1 MEAGQIGLMIGDHA
15 TNPVDLEL
23 GGKREPVPTRDPL
36 MEAETVPGKD
46 LKDHWNVTTGPV
58 WKVNTKS
65 IQKHTTIPI
74 RDAPEKMCYGV
85 SSSVST
91 STAVILILYDMM
103 NIRLGLLF
111 MSLMKDSWP
120 LCGSWKIDD
129 PDRPRRSLI

>member
-1 MEAGQIGLMIGDHA
+1 MEAGQTGPMIGDHA

-65 IQKHTTIPI
+65 IQKHVTILI
-74 RDAPEKMCYGV
+74 RDAALNSDKNMCSGV
-85 SSSVST
+85 SSSVSK
-91 STAVILILYDMM
+91 STAAVILIL
-103 NIRLGLLF
+103 
-111 MSLMKDSWP
+111 
-120 LCGSWKIDD
+120 
-129 PDRPRRSLI
+129 

>member
-1 MEAGQIGLMIGDHA
+1 MEAGQTGPMIGDHA

-65 IQKHTTIPI
+65 NTKTYDNSPK
-74 RDAPEKMCYGV
+74 RCSNKFYKKCV
-85 SSSVST
+85 LL
-91 STAVILILYDMM
+91 TAD
-103 NIRLGLLF
+103 
-111 MSLMKDSWP
+111 
-120 LCGSWKIDD
+120 
-129 PDRPRRSLI
+129 

>member
-23 GGKREPVPTRDPL
+23 GGKREPAPTRDPL

-74 RDAPEKMCYGV
+74 RDAPEKMCSGV

-91 STAVILILYDMM
+91 STAVILIIYDT
-103 NIRLGLLF
+103 
-111 MSLMKDSWP
+111 P
-120 LCGSWKIDD
+120 
-129 PDRPRRSLI
+129 

>member
-58 WKVNTKS
+58 WKVNAKS
-65 IQKHTTIPI
+65 VQKHATILI
-74 RDAPEKMCYGV
+74 RDAPEKMCSGV

-91 STAVILILYDMM
+91 STAVILIIYDMM

-111 MSLMKDSWP
+111 MSLIKDSWP
-120 LCGSWKIDD
+120 LCGS
-129 PDRPRRSLI
+129 

>member
-74 RDAPEKMCYGV
+74 RDAPEKMCSGV

-91 STAVILILYDMM
+91 STAVILIIYDMM
-103 NIRLGLLF
+103 NIRLGLLI

-129 PDRPRRSLI
+129 PDRLRRSLI

>member
-65 IQKHTTIPI
+65 IQKHTTIPT

-91 STAVILILYDMM
+91 STAVILIIYDMM

-129 PDRPRRSLI
+129 PGRPRRSLI